1 MTDSSRP
8 RRVRRWYA
16 DLPLNRK
23 LTVMGVAT
31 SAISLLV
38 AAAIVLTADL
48 SRGRERLVR
57 DTVLLADVIGANS
70 TAAVAF
76 GDAQAAADTV
86 RAVSANGDI
95 VSAQI
100 WARDGS
106 LLAQFQRAGETA
118 RRSATASL
126 ANIRDHVEWQTFDGS
141 SLTLSRRIMLHGEIV
156 GMVTIQSDLS
166 GLRAQGLAASLM
178 MAAVLAAAFLL
189 SWVLASRFQRSIS
202 TPLLR
207 LTEATRSVTRE
218 RRYDVAVDRSSG
230 AEIGELIDGFN
241 QMLEE
246 LHRRAAELRV
256 YQADLERTVDQRTAE
271 LRVANIDLVTARDKA
286 MEASRAKSEF
296 LANMSHEIRTPMNG
310 IIGMTDLLMD
320 TRLDAEQDD
329 FVRTVRSSADAL
341 LAILNDILDF
351 SKIESRRLTLETV
364 PFGVAECVGEAI
376 RTMTVQADA
385 KQLAMKLEI
394 EPSVPVSVSG
404 DPLRLRQVLVN
415 LIGNAIKFTHAGQI
429 LVQVR
434 IEPSGADTA
443 TRVLRFSVTDT
454 GIGIAPEHQSIIFE
468 AFSQAD
474 GSTTRRFGGTGLGLT
489 ISQSLV
495 TMMGGR
501 IWLESAV
508 GRGSTFHFTATFGE
522 VVVAAAPE
530 VREPAPVTANGVTRR
545 RVLLAEDNAVNQQVA
560 VGLLTRRGHFVTVV
574 ANGKDAVEVSARE
587 PFDLILMDLQ
597 MPVMGGLEAT
607 AAIRAREANS
617 SRRMPIIAMTA
628 HAMRGDRERCL
639 DAGMDGYLSKPIEKD
654 ALYAAVEQTDQ
665 VMARVRAGALTGE

>member
-1 MTDSSRP
+1 MTDRSRP

-560 VGLLTRRGHFVTVV
+560 VGLLTRRGHLVTVV